1 MKTGLLMSAARV
13 AVGVAVGVMA
23 VGAVDVQAACI
34 PTNDCAAL
42 GYKYSA
48 ADCGGEG
55 LACPFDTTRYNCANP
70 CTYTISA
77 NTCSSQCLNVG
88 TKSCTKN
95 GVTYYESCG
104 ASKCS
109 SGQTCSNGTCVSPV
123 AKSGYCC
130 GYIND
135 CGYSGGTSSS
145 YDSECQS
152 HYGRTCYNQ
161 CKFYG
166 YLDCTDMQA
175 NCRASGGSPVFQP
188 RYCINFSSHALFS
201 CE

>member
-1 MKTGLLMSAARV
+1 MKTGLLLSVAGV
-13 AVGVAVGVMA
+13 AVGVAVGVMV

-104 ASKCS
+104 SSKCS
-109 SGQTCSNGTCVSPV
+109 SGQICSNGTCQNNM
-123 AKSGYCC
+123 SGTGFYCC
-130 GYIND
+130 DNVGYGCSN
-135 CGYSGGTSSS
+135 Y
-145 YDSECQS
+145 YSECKS
-152 HYGRTCYNQ
+152 YAYYGDCSDVVASYEAQGCSPIFQQCNGSFHIPYNVAV
-161 CKFYG
+161 F
-166 YLDCTDMQA
+166 
-175 NCRASGGSPVFQP
+175 NCQ
-188 RYCINFSSHALFS
+188 
-201 CE
+201 

>member
-1 MKTGLLMSAARV
+1 MKTGLLMSVAGVVVCV
-13 AVGVAVGVMA
+13 AVGGMV
-23 VGAVDVQAACI
+23 VGAADAWAACI

-88 TKSCTKN
+88 AKSCTRG

-104 ASKCS
+104 SSKCS
-109 SGQTCSNGTCVSPV
+109 NGQTCSNGTC
-123 AKSGYCC
+123 KSNISGEYFYCC
-130 GYIND
+130 DDTEEYCQNN
-135 CGYSGGTSSS
+135 YSECRKYNPS
-145 YDSECQS
+145 YDDCSNVLADYRSRGCSPNFLICYSDTSTFFSGPYPCAMFECQ
-152 HYGRTCYNQ
+152 
-161 CKFYG
+161 
-166 YLDCTDMQA
+166 
-175 NCRASGGSPVFQP
+175 
-188 RYCINFSSHALFS
+188 
-201 CE
+201 